1 MLIKLDLSK
10 SFDSLNWNYILNIL
24 AAFGFSE
31 IWIQWV
37 HSLISTTFFSILVNG
52 SPSPTF
58 SPTRGIHQG
67 DPLSP
72 FLFIL
77 MEEGLGRDIKEEV
90 ALGNWKGISL
100 HGEESPASHQQF
112 VDDTMLMA
120 SPTLKESLTIKQVLH
135 DFSEASGMCVNEEKS
150 NIFFFNTPQS
160 IQHHLTGLLGFQ
172 PSKLPSK
179 YLGVPLTENSLKKKI
194 WEDLLDKMEKKLGNW
209 SFCSLNIASR
219 LILIKSFLQA
229 IPIYHLSVIA
239 APKYIL
245 RAIRNIQRD
254 FLWGSSKNK
263 KKWALVAWET
273 VCLPKLKGGLGLRDP
288 ETSAKP
294 WGIRYGGIG

>member
-10 SFDSLNWNYILNIL
+10 SFDSLNWNYIFNIL
-24 AAFGFSE
+24 ATFGFSE
-31 IWIQWV
+31 NWLQWV
-37 HSLISTTFFSILVNG
+37 KSLISMTFFSILVNG

-58 SPTRGIHQG
+58 SPTRGICQG

-90 ALGNWKGISL
+90 VLGNWKGLSL
-100 HGEESPASHQQF
+100 HGEESPAMHQQF
-112 VDDTMLMA
+112 VDDTMLMDT
-120 SPTLKESLTIKQVLH
+120 PTLKESLTIKQVLH

-150 NIFFFNTPQS
+150 NIFFFNTPQL

-172 PSKLPSK
+172 LSNLPSK
-179 YLGVPLTENSLKKKI
+179 YLGFPLTKNSLKKNV
-194 WEDLLDKMEKKLGNW
+194 WEDLLENMAKKLGNW
-209 SFCSLNIASR
+209 SFYSLNIASR
-219 LILIKSFLQA
+219 LILIKSVLQE

-245 RAIRNIQRD
+245 RVIRNLQRE

-263 KKWALVAWET
+263 KKMGISGMGNNLSSKIERRSGIEGSRNSQ
-273 VCLPKLKGGLGLRDP
+273 PNPGG
-288 ETSAKP
+288 
-294 WGIRYGGIG
+294 